1 METATTTS
9 GRARALST
17 RELIAEI
24 LSKASALVQK
34 EVELARTE
42 IKADVNA
49 YLGMARSFA
58 IAAVAALAGLNM
70 LLVALV
76 AALSLYLPA
85 WLAALLVGGLLL
97 LCGGIIAWVA
107 WTRRVTNVLAV
118 TRRTLKDDVEWAK
131 ERLA

>member
-1 METATTTS
+1 MERATMT
-9 GRARALST
+9 GRARALSP
-17 RELIAEI
+17 RELMAEI

-34 EVELARTE
+34 EIELARTE
-42 IKADVNA
+42 IKADLGA

-58 IAAVAALAGLNM
+58 IAAVALLSGLNM

-85 WLAALLVGGLLL
+85 WLAALLVAGVLL
-97 LCGGIIAWVA
+97 LCGGIIAWIA

-118 TRRTLKDDVEWAK
+118 TRRTLKEDVEWAK